1 LIGEDI
7 QLNLVSNS
15 GLGLVE
21 ADPGQLTQVI
31 MNLVINA
38 RDAMPQGGNLTIETS
53 NVYLD
58 KEFTKKHVPSRVGS
72 YVLLSVTDTGEG
84 MNVETREHIFEPFY
98 TTKEL
103 GKGTGLGLATVY
115 GIIKQSGGY
124 IWVYSEVGKGTTFK
138 IYLPRVNAETEIIAE
153 VSAPEK
159 IDRGSE
165 TVLLVEDEEMVRHMS
180 RQMLETCGYTV
191 IEAGNGIEAL
201 SRCESLDQK
210 VDLLMTDVVM
220 PTMGGRELAERITQ
234 YYPDIRVLFTS
245 GYTDDAIIRQG
256 MLTEEMNFI
265 QKPFTY
271 EMLAKK
277 VRNSLDA
284 PEVSPESENEPSEN

>member
-1 LIGEDI
+1 MIDI
-7 QLNLVSNS
+7 
-15 GLGLVE
+15 
-21 ADPGQLTQVI
+21 
-31 MNLVINA
+31 
-38 RDAMPQGGNLTIETS
+38 
-53 NVYLD
+53 
-58 KEFTKKHVPSRVGS
+58 
-72 YVLLSVTDTGEG
+72 
-84 MNVETREHIFEPFY
+84 
-98 TTKEL
+98 
-103 GKGTGLGLATVY
+103 
-115 GIIKQSGGY
+115 
-124 IWVYSEVGKGTTFK
+124 
-138 IYLPRVNAETEIIAE
+138 
-153 VSAPEK
+153 
-159 IDRGSE
+159 GSE

-201 SRCESLDQK
+201 SQCESLNQK

-234 YYPDIRVLFTS
+234 YYPNIRVLFTS

-277 VRNSLDA
+277 VRDSLDA
-284 PEVSPESENEPSEN
+284 TEVSPESENDLSRN